1 MEHNSLGSFIAAL
14 RKASGMTQKDLADR
28 LHVSDKTVSRW
39 ERDDGAPDLSVIPV
53 LAEIFGV
60 TCDELLRGRRNAP
73 VQQVQGELTEEKP
86 SPKASKERQRLIKTA
101 LIRYSSFT
109 YIAMGIAVLGLVV
122 ALICNQVFY
131 RGTLGFL
138 LGIVFLSAG
147 VICQAIAIT
156 RAVADLD
163 EDLLTPEECAAYRE
177 KVFRLASL
185 SFGCTAALLGFT
197 APMLLAYDW
206 GLSTS
211 SLLFFG
217 ALGVCAA
224 LVLYALVRGLAVVPM
239 LVRKGFLASTEASSA
254 RFTRNRKL
262 LSRCAVVLTILWVL
276 TGVGLG
282 ILVSDPFLFAEAQV
296 FTDYDSFVAFMEQRI
311 TVAGHPYF
319 PDPDEPERDDDIVT
333 LECAGKVLC
342 SYHKRNYDINLISYG
357 NDDTMLPITVLTGT
371 ECRKS
376 FDRVSMLEYVC
387 YGAFILDAAAVA
399 AFYWLRRAR

>member
-60 TCDELLRGRRNAP
+60 TCDELLRGRRSSP
-73 VQQVQGELTEEKP
+73 VRQVQGEPTEEKP
-86 SPKASKERQRLIKTA
+86 SPKATKERQRLIKTA
-101 LIRYSSFT
+101 LTRYSTLT
-109 YIAMGIAVLGLVV
+109 YIAMGIAVLGLIV
-122 ALICNQVFY
+122 ALICNLVLY

-138 LGIVFLSAG
+138 LGIVFMAAS

-156 RAVADLD
+156 RAMADLD
-163 EDLLTPEECAAYRE
+163 EDLLTSEECAAYRA

-197 APMLLAYDW
+197 APMLLADDL
-206 GLSTS
+206 GLGTS
-211 SLLFFG
+211 SLLLFG
-217 ALGVCAA
+217 AFGVCAA
-224 LVLYALVRGLAVVPM
+224 MVLYALVRGLVAAPM
-239 LVRKGFLASTEASSA
+239 LVRKGFLASTDESYAS
-254 RFTRNRKL
+254 FTSNRKL
-262 LSRCAVVLTILWVL
+262 LSRCAVVLAILWVL

-282 ILVSDPFLFAEAQV
+282 ILSNNPFLFAEELV
-296 FTDYDSFVAFMEQRI
+296 FTDYDSFVAFMEQPI
-311 TVAGHPYF
+311 SVAGHPYF
-319 PDPDEPERDDDIVT
+319 PDPEEPERDDDIVT

-357 NDDTMLPITVLTGT
+357 NDDTLLPITIFTGT
-371 ECRKS
+371 ECEKS
-376 FDRVSMLEYVC
+376 FARVSQLEYVC
-387 YGAFILDAAAVA
+387 YGAFILETAAVA
-399 AFYWLRRAR
+399 AFYWLRKTR